1 MLRLDMQVAALLCAL
16 LFSSCP
22 VSSESALAQTYP
34 NRPITLIVPFPPG
47 GSSDIV
53 ARALASEVSVE
64 LGQSLV
70 IENRPGAG
78 GNIGVGAVARA
89 APDGYTLGVAAAGAL
104 AVDIHL
110 NRAMTFDPQKDLA
123 PITLLAVIP
132 FVLAGSPDAPK
143 SVAEVIALAKTDPG
157 KLSIGHAGNGTAQHL
172 SAALFAQ
179 QAGVT
184 IPVIAYRGSAPAAN
198 DLLGGHIPLAVIDI
212 PSSLEL
218 IRSGKLRALG
228 VTSSTRL
235 ATLPD
240 VPTLAEAGLKGYESV
255 GWFGLVA
262 PSATPPEIVA
272 RLNAAFVKAMQ
283 KPALVAQFRSL
294 GVELMPTTP
303 EGFRQFISLESVKWA
318 KVIAEAGI
326 KVE

>member
-1 MLRLDMQVAALLCAL
+1 MLRPDTPVVTLLCAL

-34 NRPITLIVPFPPG
+34 SRPITLIVPFPPG

-53 ARALASEVSVE
+53 ARTLASEVSIE
-64 LGQSLV
+64 LGQNIV

-78 GNIGVGAVARA
+78 GNIGVGVVARA

-104 AVDIHL
+104 SVDMYL
-110 NRAMTFDPQKDLA
+110 NRTMTFDPQKDLA

-132 FVLAGSPDAPK
+132 FVLAGSQDAPK
-143 SVAEVIALAKTDPG
+143 SVAEVIALAKTELG

-179 QAGVT
+179 RAGVK

-235 ATLPD
+235 ASLPD
-240 VPTLAEAGLKGYESV
+240 VPTVAEAGLKGYESV

-262 PSATPPEIVA
+262 PGATPPEIVA

-283 KPALVAQFRSL
+283 NPALATQFRSL
-294 GVELMPTTP
+294 GVELKPTTS
-303 EGFRQFISLESVKWA
+303 EGFRQFISSESVKWA
-318 KVIAEAGI
+318 KVIAEAGV
-326 KVE
+326 KAE

>member
-1 MLRLDMQVAALLCAL
+1 L
-16 LFSSCP
+16 LFS
-22 VSSESALAQTYP
+22 VFAASSQSALAQAYP
-34 NRPITLIVPFPPG
+34 NRSITLIVPFPPG

-53 ARALASEVSVE
+53 ARTLASEVSLE
-64 LGQSLV
+64 FGQNIV

-78 GNIGVGAVARA
+78 GNIGVGAVAKA
-89 APDGYTLGVAAAGAL
+89 APDGYTIGLAAAGAL
-104 AVDIHL
+104 TVDMYL

-132 FVLAGSPDAPK
+132 FVLAGSRDAPG
-143 SVAEVIALAKTDPG
+143 SVADVIALAKAQPG
-157 KLSIGHAGNGTAQHL
+157 KLSIGHAGNGTAHHL
-172 SAALFAQ
+172 SAALFMQ

-198 DLLGGHIPLAVIDI
+198 DLLGGHIPLAVVDI

-228 VTSSTRL
+228 VTSAARL
-235 ATLPD
+235 ASLPD
-240 VPTLAEAGLKGYESV
+240 VPTLAESGLPGYESV

-262 PSATPPEIVA
+262 PSGTPPEILA
-272 RLNAAFVKAMQ
+272 RLNAAFVKAMRN
-283 KPALVAQFRSL
+283 PALATQFRAL
-294 GVELMPTTP
+294 GVELKPTTA
-303 EGFRQFISLESVKWA
+303 EEFRQFIKSEGIKWA

-326 KVE
+326 KAD